1 MLKGDLLNNTNV
13 KVIIPARNEANT
25 IGDIIHKLKCIGVR
39 EIVVVDGH
47 SSDDTQK
54 ISRSLGAKVIRQ
66 NGFGKGDALRQA
78 FWDCLDSDIIII
90 MDADGSMD
98 PKEIPLFIEAIKS
111 GADVVKGSR
120 FLPKGKSEDMTAFR
134 WIGNKL
140 LTGITNILFLTKYTD
155 LCYGYMAFK
164 KDALGKLNP
173 CLKGQNFEI
182 ETEICVKAKTMGLKV
197 VEVPSFES
205 LRLYGA
211 SNLSALKDG
220 VHILRTIF
228 SESFNEN
235 GGFS

>member
-1 MLKGDLLNNTNV
+1 MKGDLLENTNV

-25 IGDIIHKLKCIGVR
+25 IGDIIQQLKRIGVR

-47 SSDDTQK
+47 SSDDTPQ
-54 ISRSLGAKVIRQ
+54 ISRSLGAKIIRQ

-78 FWDCLDSDIIII
+78 FWDCLDSDIIVI

-98 PKEIPLFIEAIKS
+98 PEEIPLYIEAIKS

-120 FLPKGKSEDMTAFR
+120 FLPKGKSEDLTTLR
-134 WIGNKL
+134 WIGNKF
-140 LTGITNILFLTKYTD
+140 LTGITNVLFLTKYTD

-182 ETEICVKAKTMGLKV
+182 ETEICVKAKTLGLKV
-197 VEVPSFES
+197 VEVPSFERVRIYGES
-205 LRLYGA
+205 KLRA
-211 SNLSALKDG
+211 VKDG
-220 VHILRTIF
+220 VNILRAILL
-228 SESFNEN
+228 ESFNEN